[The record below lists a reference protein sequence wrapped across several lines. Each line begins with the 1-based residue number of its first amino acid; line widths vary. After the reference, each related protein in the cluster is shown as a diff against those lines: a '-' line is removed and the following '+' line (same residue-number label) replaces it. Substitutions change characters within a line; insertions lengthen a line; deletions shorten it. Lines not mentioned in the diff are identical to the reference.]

1 MTSSPTPGGGGGG
14 TPSLLTSPSITALH
28 RSASQSS
35 FGSGM
40 RTPQHQQRQS
50 HNTALNDSD
59 HVQCLQTLTET
70 DAAEASVLAVAHTSE
85 YVFSGTQRGDI
96 HVWRRSTYRLE
107 RTLHAAHA
115 GGCQVLTLG
124 DDNVLFSG
132 GGDGTVRAWDS
143 RSLTCLYVIYAGINA
158 GSVMSLVYWRKH
170 QILVLGC
177 QNTSIQLFDVA
188 NRDKV
193 PRDAR
198 VKEMHARRSRFFDD
212 AVNPI
217 AVRAPYDMMLLKQDE
232 EEDEKEE
239 FYVVFEATIERYAHT
254 GYVHSLALG
263 TTPDDGSVLF
273 SAASDGIIGVWRLQ
287 LPSTTLERVATL
299 DSASADDDFHSE
311 GDVCVHTLAVDG
323 DSGLLFA
330 GLQNGAIDVW
340 DLETWQRI
348 RTLRGSVGDQRNV
361 FALVVNAQTLYS
373 AAADGTVRLWRT
385 SDLKSLGWIRAAT
398 DAVLALDAVA
408 DDVLVSSSSGGAV
421 VFWDVAMALQQGVAA
436 DAAPALTLAGPMG
449 ALANRR
455 LVNALARWVRIKSV
469 SGVAELQPECRRA
482 ARFLKDLMRQLGAAD
497 ARLISSSPS
506 SNPIVYGRFDATAKS
521 EKPLAETPTVFVYG
535 HYDVMPA
542 GDEALWSSKPF
553 EMTGRDGYLY
563 GRGVTDDKGPVLA
576 TLFAVAELHAAGL
589 LPVAVVFCIEGEE
602 EHGSVGLRET
612 LADHRALFGEPR
624 LVLLSSSY
632 WLGETTPCLTYGMRG
647 SIRATLRI
655 ESTRSADV
663 HAGVWGGAVN
673 EPLACLAHVVAQLAD
688 PAGRVLIPGF
698 MDDVRAVDAAE
709 DRAMHALVRWIAAK
723 EATAPLVAAHSPPAA
738 AAAAAS
744 SGGAADGGAE
754 DRLRRQLMQ
763 RWRLPS
769 LTVHH
774 VDVSTA
780 AARSNATLVP
790 AAAQAA
796 LSVRVVPD
804 QSLDDIAAKLRRHV
818 TAVFDTYVE
827 ARKAGGA
834 ALLDDLHLDLDV
846 RPNAM
851 WWLAD
856 PEAPVYQAAARAIRE
871 EWALAEDPAALASSA
886 DSAYDVDS
894 DAAAPDVLPLL
905 IREGGSIPAVPW
917 LESFFAPHAVAVN
930 IPMGQSSDNAHL
942 DNERISQENL
952 VRGRQ
957 VIYRLIKDIGDVI

>member
-1 MTSSPTPGGGGGG
+1 M
-14 TPSLLTSPSITALH
+14 LTSPSIAALN
-28 RSASQSS
+28 RSPSQSS
-35 FGSGM
+35 LGSGV
-40 RTPQHQQRQS
+40 RTPQLH
-50 HNTALNDSD
+50 TPLNDTD
-59 HVQCLQTLTET
+59 HVQCLQTL
-70 DAAEASVLAVAHTSE
+70 AAADGASVLAVAHTDE

-96 HVWRRSTYRLE
+96 HVWQRSTYRLE
-107 RTLHAAHA
+107 RTLHGAHA
-115 GGCQVLTLG
+115 GGCQVLAIG
-124 DDNVLFSG
+124 DGVLFSG

-143 RSLTCLYVIYAGINA
+143 RKLTCQYVVYAGINA
-158 GSVMSLVYWRKH
+158 GSVMSLVYWHK
-170 QILVLGC
+170 QQVLVLGC
-177 QNTSIQLFDVA
+177 QNTSIQVFDVA
-188 NRDKV
+188 NRDRV

-198 VKEMHARRSRFFDD
+198 VREMQARRSRFFDD
-212 AVNPI
+212 AVKPI
-217 AVRAPYDMMLLKQDE
+217 AVGSPYDMGPLKEHE
-232 EEDEKEE
+232 EEQEQNE
-239 FYVVFEATIERYAHT
+239 FYVVFESSIVRHAHT

-263 TTPDDGSVLF
+263 ATPDDGPVLF
-273 SAASDGIIGVWRLQ
+273 SAASDGMIGVWRLPADATKLQ
-287 LPSTTLERVATL
+287 RVATL
-299 DSASADDDFHSE
+299 DSASVADGDDSGDDDA
-311 GDVCVHTLAVDG
+311 CVHSLAL
-323 DSGLLFA
+323 DSSAGLLFA
-330 GLQNGAIDVW
+330 GLQSGSIDVW

-348 RTLRGSVGDQRNV
+348 RTLRGHERKNV
-361 FALVVNAQTLYS
+361 FALVVCAQTLYS

-385 SDLKSLGWIRAAT
+385 ADLQSLGWIRAAT
-398 DAVLALDAVA
+398 ESVLALD
-408 DDVLVSSSSGGAV
+408 VLASDLIVSGSSSSGGGKQGGGV
-421 VFWDVAMALQQGVAA
+421 VFWDVAGALQSAESTTAA
-436 DAAPALTLAGPMG
+436 QQAGNAPLLAGPVDG
-449 ALANRR
+449 RALPNRR
-455 LVNALARWVRIKSV
+455 LVNALARWVRIRSV

-506 SNPIVYGRFDATAKS
+506 SNPIVYGRFDASTATGA
-521 EKPLAETPTVFVYG
+521 EAEALAETPTVFVYG

-542 GDEALWSSKPF
+542 GDETLWKTRPF
-553 EMTGRDGYLY
+553 EVTGRDGYLY

-576 TLFAVAELHAAGL
+576 TLFAVAELHAAGS
-589 LPVAVVFCIEGEE
+589 LPVTVVFCIEGEE

-612 LADHRALFGEPR
+612 LADHRALFGVPR

-647 SIRATLRI
+647 SIRATMRI

-688 PAGRVLIPGF
+688 ASGRVLVPGF
-698 MDDVRAVDAAE
+698 MDDVRAIDAAE
-709 DRAMHALVRWIAAK
+709 DRAMQALVRWIAAK
-723 EATAPLVAAHSPPAA
+723 EATAPLVARS
-738 AAAAAS
+738 
-744 SGGAADGGAE
+744 ADSNQS
-754 DRLRRQLMQ
+754 DHLLRQLMQ

-774 VDVSTA
+774 VDVSTV

-804 QSLDDIAAKLRRHV
+804 QSLEDIAAKLRSYV
-818 TAVFDTYVE
+818 TSVFDAYMQ
-827 ARKAGGA
+827 ARRSGSSGA
-834 ALLDDLHLDLDV
+834 PALLDDLRLHLDV

-856 PEAPVYQAAARAIRE
+856 PETPVYQAAARAIRE
-871 EWALAEDPAALASSA
+871 EWALAGTGGDSQSSA
-886 DSAYDVDS
+886 DSAYDVELEEEQDGPS
-894 DAAAPDVLPLL
+894 SHAVPLL